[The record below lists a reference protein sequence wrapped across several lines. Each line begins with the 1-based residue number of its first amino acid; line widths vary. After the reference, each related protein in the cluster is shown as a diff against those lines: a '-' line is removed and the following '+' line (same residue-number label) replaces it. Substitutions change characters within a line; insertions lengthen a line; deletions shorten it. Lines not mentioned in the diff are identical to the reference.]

1 MEKTTTLVLYPG
13 FGVGHL
19 SPMLELSKLLLRHG
33 GGAALDVV
41 VVLVQS
47 PFGDPSFD
55 DTVARAKAANT
66 SVDFHVLPS
75 PKLPPAPDGEQEQAH
90 DHIARMFGFLRATNA
105 PLRDFLLRSLSA
117 SSSSS
122 RSRSVR
128 CALVLDTF
136 CAHALD
142 VAAELA
148 VPAYLFSSTG
158 ASSLAIF
165 LALPGMRGTL
175 GAAGFGELGDAVLT
189 FAGVPPLKAS
199 ELPQLIRDDGA
210 ACKASLGLASRMP
223 EARGI
228 LLNSFE
234 SLEPRAVRA
243 LRDGLCVPGRD
254 MPPVYCVGPLVS
266 PGGDMDHG
274 CLRWMDAQPDR
285 SVVFLCFGSMG
296 AFPKSQLKEMA
307 VGLESSGQ
315 RFLWVVRSPRGPGEP
330 ADDLDVDLK
339 VLLPDGFLE
348 RTRDR
353 GLVVKSWAPQVDV
366 LQHRAAGAFVTHCGW
381 NSTLE
386 GVTAGLPL
394 LCWPLYA
401 EQGLN
406 KVFAV
411 EEMRLGVEVRKSRV
425 GDEDVVKAEEVEA
438 KVRWVME
445 ESDGARALRERAAA
459 ARDRAGEALAEG
471 GPSHAAFLGFLEDLE
486 T

>member
-1 MEKTTTLVLYPG
+1 MEKKTTLVLYPG

-33 GGAALDVV
+33 GGAALDVI

-66 SVDFHVLPS
+66 SVAFHVLPS
-75 PKLPPAPDGEQEQAH
+75 PSSLLPPTR
-90 DHIARMFGFLRATNA
+90 HIARMFGFLRATNA
-105 PLRDFLLRSLSA
+105 PLRDFLRSLSA

-128 CALVLDTF
+128 CALVLDT
-136 CAHALD
+136 
-142 VAAELA
+142 LA
-148 VPAYLFSSTG
+148 V
-158 ASSLAIF
+158 F

-210 ACKASLGLASRMP
+210 ACEASLGLASRMP

-266 PGGDMDHG
+266 PGRDKDHG

-296 AFPKSQLKEMA
+296 AFPKIQLEEIA

-315 RFLWVVRSPRGPGEP
+315 RFLGRAEPTRPRRAGRRSRPRRAPPGRIPGAEQEQRSRRQE
-330 ADDLDVDLK
+330 L
-339 VLLPDGFLE
+339 G
-348 RTRDR
+348 
-353 GLVVKSWAPQVDV
+353 
-366 LQHRAAGAFVTHCGW
+366 AAGG
-381 NSTLE
+381 
-386 GVTAGLPL
+386 
-394 LCWPLYA
+394 
-401 EQGLN
+401 
-406 KVFAV
+406 
-411 EEMRLGVEVRKSRV
+411 
-425 GDEDVVKAEEVEA
+425 
-438 KVRWVME
+438 
-445 ESDGARALRERAAA
+445 RAAA
-459 ARDRAGEALAEG
+459 PRGRRVRDALRVELGAGGRHDGPAAAVLATVRGAGAQQGVHRGGDAARGGGEEEPRRGRGRGEGRGGGSQGEG
-471 GPSHAAFLGFLEDLE
+471 GSGATSPVPPSVFHMPSSEPTTGCPDGGKDGAGRAPALGLAQAEDVGS
-486 T
+486 